1 MLGVMMGKP
10 GKRPQAEGRLAAGN
24 SRPRRGFILV
34 VTLSMMI
41 LLTVITVGLMSL
53 SAITLR
59 ASNLGK
65 DQRIAR
71 ENARMA
77 LVFAIGELQKYAS
90 QDQRIT
96 AIADIAGNAEG
107 LQLAPNS
114 DPRND
119 QPINPKA
126 KPKGLSPVQPGT
138 RYWTGVFVNQDPPAS
153 IHTQT
158 PSPLIVNWLV
168 SGNSTTWPDG
178 GPAILP
184 SDATYAVAQNGEV
197 SDPDKA
203 VILVGKNSVST
214 SGDGLE
220 RTVSVPLIYVLGK
233 DGKGQV
239 TKTPVARYGWWIG
252 DEGVKAKVN
261 IPKSLEAPANY
272 AALAA
277 QRRGLEVIDGFKAY
291 PFGNAGRESIPK
303 LITFGEIPLLV
314 PGVRSSSGGPS
325 PFQNIFHSATTESRG
340 LLTDTLRGGTKID
353 LTTIL
358 DGALP
363 GSNPLSTIDNYP
375 VKGENIIPS
384 IKTDICDT
392 TKLVAPKWDTL
403 KEFSDRGKNLNGGSL
418 ICKAAAST
426 TDASIGPIIIDFRLL
441 MGAKI
446 ITKAADSFNIDAC
459 GKIAI
464 AIANPYSHNLK
475 WNNDLEIEV
484 RNLTNTGQ
492 WPSRIWNLGSP
503 TAFIPHC
510 DAAGVATEP
519 AVFNSAVFRIRAASL
534 APGEARAYTIAGPV
548 KRAAADAT
556 SRLVIDLA
564 PFGSSSPFDFNNC
577 VELENTNTYGSIP
590 SMDVRES
597 AESSLIGI
605 EMRLAGSPNIL
616 HRADRFELDN
626 GYYADNIRSFSNAD
640 AAQMTQ
646 PFPLMCYSFQI
657 SQPGVN
663 YLSLMPSGYAMGQ
676 RGSTLRTFTDFNLQ
690 AAHIR
695 RPIAS
700 YNAPPFFMESN
711 DSKALL
717 PGSPPGGDTGT
728 GFTRNLALSPLPWG
742 RSPAGSQKT
751 ILFSVPSQLVSLAQL
766 QHADLTGDD
775 FTASIGHQPGNA
787 VGNSYATLF
796 VKRGL
801 LSQIRT
807 DYTICPNTQ
816 APTHYYDICHLLN
829 SSLWDS
835 YYFSTL
841 PHDGDSNPENPTLV
855 RIPTSNPSPKAT
867 KDPLTPATFLMIDGA
882 FNCNSTD
889 KNAWKIFLASARH
902 FKHSADTANKDE
914 AAFPRTLEQIST
926 SALPPTGN
934 DADSFS
940 GFRRLSDKQLDALAG
955 EIVKQVRIRGP
966 FVSLSHFVNRS
977 LVPSTPS
984 DPLPK
989 PELTRCGPLQFA
1001 IDESGANINFAGD
1014 RNAFSRIDPTADRVT
1029 LLEKQGRPIAD
1040 LDGGDSGGRPA
1051 DADPST
1057 PDWAMTDR
1065 DNNYGTVSSI
1075 LADREMFKAS
1085 NYKPEQGYRSTG
1097 IPGWLTQADVL
1108 QVIGPA
1114 LTTRSDTFRIRA
1126 CGEALDP
1133 NGKSTA
1139 KAYCEAIVQRM
1150 PDYVDPTDLPTAR
1163 GEKLSKLNET
1173 YGRQFQIISFRWLSP
1188 NEI

>member
-1 MLGVMMGKP
+1 MMRKP
-10 GKRPQAEGRLAAGN
+10 GNLTNPDELIAAWT
-24 SRPRRGFILV
+24 SRPRRGFALV
-34 VTLSMMI
+34 VTLTMMI
-41 LLTVITVGLMSL
+41 LLTVIAVGLLSL
-53 SAITLR
+53 SSITLR
-59 ASNLGK
+59 TSNMGK

-77 LVFAIGELQKYAS
+77 LMFAIGELQKYAS

-96 AIADIAGNAEG
+96 AIADIAGNADG
-107 LQLAPNS
+107 TTLASNS
-114 DPRND
+114 DPHND
-119 QPINPKA
+119 KPINAKA
-126 KPKGLSPVQPGT
+126 KPKGLSSVQSGT
-138 RYWTGVFVNQDPPAS
+138 RYWTGIFVNQDAPAS
-153 IHTQT
+153 IYTQT

-168 SGNSTTWPDG
+168 SGNTTTWPDG

-184 SDATYAVAQNGEV
+184 SDSTYAVAQNGEV

-203 VILVGKNSVST
+203 VVLVGGNSVGT
-214 SGDGLE
+214 SGEGLD
-220 RTVSVPLIYVLGK
+220 RTVTVPLVYVLGK
-233 DGKGQV
+233 DAQGKV
-239 TKTPVARYGWWIG
+239 TKTPVARYGWWVG

-261 IPKSLEAPANY
+261 IPKSLDDPANY

-277 QRRGLEVIDGFKAY
+277 QRRGLEIIDGFKAY
-291 PFGNAGRESIPK
+291 PPAAASRESIPK

-325 PFQNIFHSATTESRG
+325 PLQSIFHSATTDSRG

-363 GSNPLSTIDNYP
+363 SSNPLSTINNYP
-375 VKGENIIPS
+375 VKGANIIPS

-392 TKLVAPKWDTL
+392 TKLVAPKWDAL
-403 KEFSDRGKNLNGGSL
+403 KDFNDRGKNLNGGSL

-426 TDASIGPIIIDFRLL
+426 TDSSIGPIIIDFRLL

-459 GKIAI
+459 GKIAV
-464 AIANPYSHNLK
+464 AIANPYSRNLK

-484 RNLTNTGQ
+484 RNLTNTSQ
-492 WPSRIWNLGSP
+492 SPSRIWNLGSP
-503 TAFIPHC
+503 AAFIPQC
-510 DAAGVATEP
+510 NASGVATEP

-534 APGEARAYTIAGPV
+534 APGEARAYSIAGPI

-577 VELENTNTYGSIP
+577 VELENTNTYGNIP
-590 SMDVRES
+590 SLDVRES
-597 AESSLIGI
+597 AESSLIGV
-605 EMRLAGSPNIL
+605 EMRLAGSSNIL
-616 HRADRFELDN
+616 HRAERFELDN
-626 GYYADNIRSFSNAD
+626 GYYANNIRSFSNAD

-663 YLSLMPSGYAMGQ
+663 YLSLMPSGYEMGQ

-700 YNAPPFFMESN
+700 YSAPPYFMESN
-711 DSKALL
+711 DSISLL
-717 PGSPPGGDTGT
+717 PTVAPGGDTGT

-801 LSQIRT
+801 LSRIRT

-841 PHDGDSNPENPTLV
+841 SQSRNANPENPTLV
-855 RIPTSNPSPKAT
+855 RIPISNSSSKAA
-867 KDPLTPATFLMIDGA
+867 KDPLAPATFLMIDGA

-940 GFRRLSDKQLDALAG
+940 GFRRLTDNQLDALAT

-966 FVSLSHFVNRS
+966 FVSLSHFVNRT
-977 LVPSTPS
+977 LAT
-984 DPLPK
+984 LTAQ

-1001 IDESGANINFAGD
+1001 IDQSGANIDFAGEK
-1014 RNAFSRIDPTADRVT
+1014 NAFSRIDPTADRVT
-1029 LLEKQGRPIAD
+1029 LVEKQGAPRAD
-1040 LDGGDSGGRPA
+1040 FDGDDSGGRPP

-1057 PDWAMTDR
+1057 PDWAVTDR

-1075 LADREMFKAS
+1075 LADREMFKDS
-1085 NYKPEQGYRSTG
+1085 RYKPEQGYRSTG

-1126 CGEALDP
+1126 FGEALDP

-1139 KAYCEAIVQRM
+1139 KAYCEATVQRM
-1150 PDYVDPTDLPTAR
+1150 PDYVDPADPPTAR
-1163 GEKLSKLNET
+1163 GEKLSNLNTT